1 VDDEELKKIAPPT
14 ASSMEI
20 LQFVKNSDVDPLFFE
35 SSYYLAPEEKI
46 SKPYAL
52 FLAALTET
60 KYYAIAKIA
69 MHNREHVVIIRPAEG
84 GLVLHTMYYSGE
96 LRRANKAETPKTK
109 FSGKELDLAKSLI
122 EHLAAPFKRAEFHD
136 AYRENVEHLI
146 EQKKNGKKTTAV
158 TQPPRK
164 AAVINLTEALKRSLK
179 ASARPKTTKSVK
191 KKSSRRKAA

>member
-1 VDDEELKKIAPPT
+1 V
-14 ASSMEI
+14 
-20 LQFVKNSDVDPLFFE
+20 
-35 SSYYLAPEEKI
+35 APEEKI

-96 LRRANKAETPKTK
+96 LRRANKAEAPKTK
-109 FSGKELDLAKSLI
+109 FSGKELELAKSLI
-122 EHLAAPFKRAEFHD
+122 EHLAAPFKPAEFHD

-158 TQPPRK
+158 KQPPRK

-179 ASARPKTTKSVK
+179 ASGRSETTKSVK